1 MTMRG
6 SSTQAPSIHASSIQA
21 RPLANTCLDWDEFLA
36 ERSAVLG
43 SRPGVVVDLD
53 EAIAYLRA
61 LPAEK
66 NSAVA
71 LSAAKARGDTLL
83 QPRAAVPT
91 IEGQIALMRCLQDE
105 GGADIL
111 PTQVDSYSRML
122 DFDRAEAGLRESLE
136 GGQPKLN
143 GFPFVSHGVKGTRQV
158 TETVSKPLCMRQVTP
173 DIRLVAE
180 VAIAGGYTGVTSHAI
195 DGVVSFSKNY
205 SFEKSIRCYQYVDRL
220 AAHYQASGVPIYR
233 EYRGMVDAVHLPP
246 SLIIATSILEA
257 LMGAAQGVKV
267 MGVCT
272 FVCGHMM
279 QEVAG
284 LRVLQRLAEEY
295 LARFGHKDVTVFSVA
310 NHWLGQFPD
319 DEARAYALIN
329 AATIAAVQGGATEI
343 IVKSV
348 QEGKGIPTKEANAA
362 SLRSVRAVMRTFK
375 VQGLVVD
382 KTLLAEEERIIE
394 METRALLEKTL
405 EIGDGD
411 PAKGTVRAFAAGIL
425 DSLLAPYRGLKGE
438 IMIVR
443 DGYGAMRY
451 LDHGRLPLPREA
463 VAYNRELLALRA
475 KREGRDPDYE
485 MLVAD
490 INAIS
495 DGGLLP

>member
-1 MTMRG
+1 MTMLRPH
-6 SSTQAPSIHASSIQA
+6 SAHD
-21 RPLANTCLDWDEFLA
+21 RPLSNACLDWETFLA
-36 ERSAVLG
+36 ERREVFGL
-43 SRPGVVVDLD
+43 RPGTSVDLD
-53 EAIAYLRA
+53 ESLAYLRA
-61 LPAEK
+61 LPPGK

-71 LSAAKARGDTLL
+71 LSAAKASGDTLL

-91 IEGQIALMRCLQDE
+91 IEGQIALMRCLQDD

-122 DFDRAEAGLRESLE
+122 AFDRAEAGLKE
-136 GGQPKLN
+136 GIQLGQPKLN
-143 GFPFVSHGVKGTRQV
+143 GFPFVAHGVSGTRQV
-158 TETVSKPLCMRQVTP
+158 TETATKPFCMRQVTP

-180 VAIAGGYTGVTSHAI
+180 IAIAGGYTGVTSHAI

-205 SFEKSIRCYQYVDRL
+205 SFEKSIKCYQYVDRL
-220 AAHYQASGVPIYR
+220 AAYYQANGVPIYR

-284 LRVLQRLAEEY
+284 LRVLQRLADEY

-310 NHWLGQFPD
+310 NHWLGQFPE

-329 AATIAAVQGGATEI
+329 VATAAAVQGGATEI

-375 VQGLVVD
+375 VQGLVLD
-382 KTLLAEEERIIE
+382 RTQLAEEERIIE
-394 METRALLEKTL
+394 METRALLDKAL
-405 EIGDGD
+405 ELGDGD
-411 PAKGTVRAFAAGIL
+411 PAIGTVRAFEAGVL

-443 DGYGAMRY
+443 DGFGAMRY
-451 LDHGRLPLPREA
+451 LDHGRLPLPKEA
-463 VAYNRELLALRA
+463 IAYNRDRLALRA
-475 KREGRDPDYE
+475 KREGRPPDYE
-485 MLVAD
+485 MLVDD

>member
-1 MTMRG
+1 MTVLRPR
-6 SSTQAPSIHASSIQA
+6 SAHD
-21 RPLANTCLDWDEFLA
+21 RPLSNDGLDWDSFLA
-36 ERSAVLG
+36 ERREVLG
-43 SRPGVVVDLD
+43 SRPGVHVDLD
-53 EAIAYLRA
+53 EALAYLRA
-61 LPAEK
+61 LPPGK

-71 LSAAKARGDTLL
+71 LGKAKASGDTLL

-122 DFDRAEAGLRESLE
+122 DFDRAEAGLKESLQL
-136 GGQPKLN
+136 GQPKLN
-143 GFPFVSHGVKGTRQV
+143 GFPFVAHGVAGTRQV
-158 TETVSKPLCMRQVTP
+158 TETVKKPLCMRQVTP

-180 VAIAGGYTGVTSHAI
+180 VALAGGYTGVTSHAI

-205 SFEKSIRCYQYVDRL
+205 SFEKSIKCYQYVDRL
-220 AAHYQASGVPIYR
+220 AAHYQANGVPVYR

-272 FVCGHMM
+272 YVCGHMM

-295 LARFGHKDVTVFSVA
+295 LARFGHADVTVFSVA

-329 AATIAAVQGGATEI
+329 VATAAAVQGGATEI

-362 SLRSVRAVMRTFK
+362 SLRSVRAVVRTFK
-375 VQGLVVD
+375 VQGLVLD
-382 KTLLAEEERIIE
+382 RTLLAEEERIIE
-394 METRALLEKTL
+394 MEARALLDRTL
-405 EIGDGD
+405 ELGDGD
-411 PAKGTVRAFAAGIL
+411 PARGTVRAFEAGIL

-443 DGYGAMRY
+443 DGHGAMRY
-451 LDHGRLPLPREA
+451 LDHGRLPLPVEA
-463 VAYNRELLALRA
+463 IAYNRERLALRA
-475 KREGRDPDYE
+475 AREGRAPDYE